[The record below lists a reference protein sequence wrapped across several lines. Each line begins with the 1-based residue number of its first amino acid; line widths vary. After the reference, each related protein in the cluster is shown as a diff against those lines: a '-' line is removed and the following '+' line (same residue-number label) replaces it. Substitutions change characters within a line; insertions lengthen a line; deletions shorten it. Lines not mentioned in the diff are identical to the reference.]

1 MKCDLMQSWP
11 RARSPK
17 SPRVRCEQKAVQ
29 FLLTWNGTSAVAL
42 VARCEQHTI
51 VGVATDSSVGRT
63 DLKVIT
69 EQEAEVYLIHQE

>member
-1 MKCDLMQSWP
+1 M
-11 RARSPK
+11 
-17 SPRVRCEQKAVQ
+17 
-29 FLLTWNGTSAVAL
+29 AL